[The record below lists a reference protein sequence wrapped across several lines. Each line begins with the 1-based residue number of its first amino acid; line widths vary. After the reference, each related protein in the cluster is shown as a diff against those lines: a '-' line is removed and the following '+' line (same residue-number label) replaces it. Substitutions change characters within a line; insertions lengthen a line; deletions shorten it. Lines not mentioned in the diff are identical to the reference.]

1 MCKERGISV
10 KRRNK
15 FEHNDVVILIDTGE
29 KVTINK
35 TCYVAKMKKYTY
47 TIKEKPKMFYFEEEM
62 KELL

>member
-1 MCKERGISV
+1 M

-15 FEHNDVVILIDTGE
+15 FDQNDVVILVDTGE

-47 TIKEKPKMFYFEEEM
+47 TIKENPKMFYFEEEM
-62 KELL
+62 KEIL

>member
-1 MCKERGISV
+1 MNERGINM

-15 FEHNDVVILIDTGE
+15 FDQNDVVILVDTGE

-47 TIKEKPKMFYFEEEM
+47 TIKENPKMFYFEEEM
-62 KELL
+62 KEIL

>member
-1 MCKERGISV
+1 M

-15 FEHNDVVILIDTGE
+15 FEHNDIVILIDTGE

-47 TIKEKPKMFYFEEEM
+47 TIKENPKNVLF
-62 KELL
+62 